1 MKHLHKLAHLALALS
16 LALPLAASAQAA
28 NTLQGEVLEVL
39 NVDSYTYLRLK
50 TAGGEAW
57 AAVTTAA
64 VAKGAKVSIANA
76 MPMDNFESKTLK
88 RRFERVYFGQIAGP
102 GTKMAAGGPPP
113 ALHAGMGGGMNSGM
127 HSGMNGAMPSAMH
140 TPGGA
145 KAPAIA
151 ATPVPKAS
159 GADART
165 VAEVVQGKGKLKD
178 KTVLIRARVVKVNTG
193 IMGKNWL
200 HLQDGSGQAQDG
212 SNDILV
218 TSKDLA
224 AVGDIVT
231 ARGTVRTDV
240 TVGPGYAYPVLVED
254 ASVKK

>member
-1 MKHLHKLAHLALALS
+1 MNIVHRLAGLALAVTLAVT
-16 LALPLAASAQAA
+16 LALPLAATAQSA
-28 NTLQGEVLEVL
+28 NTLQGEVQEVL

-50 TAGGEAW
+50 TASGEAW

-64 VAKGAKVSIANA
+64 VAKGAKVTIANA
-76 MPMDNFESKTLK
+76 MPMDDFESKALK
-88 RRFERVYFGQIAGP
+88 RRFARVYFGQIAGTGP
-102 GTKMAAGGPPP
+102 KLAANGPPP
-113 ALHAGMGGGMNSGM
+113 AMQGGMQGNRQNGM
-127 HSGMNGAMPSAMH
+127 PGAMH
-140 TPGGA
+140 TPGSGSP
-145 KAPAIA
+145 PAAA

-165 VAEVVQGKGKLKD
+165 VAEVVQGKAGLKD

-200 HLQDGSGQAQDG
+200 HLQDGSGKAQDG

-218 TSKDLA
+218 TSQDSA

-240 TVGPGYAYPVLVED
+240 TLGPGYAYAVLVED
-254 ASVKK
+254 ASVRK

>member
-1 MKHLHKLAHLALALS
+1 MNRLHKLASLALALT
-16 LALPLAASAQAA
+16 LALPLAAGAQSA

-76 MPMDNFESKTLK
+76 MPMDNFESKALK
-88 RRFERVYFGQIAGP
+88 RRFERVYFGHIAGP
-102 GTKMAAGGPPP
+102 GVKMAAGGPPP
-113 ALHAGMGGGMNSGM
+113 AMQGGMNNGMPGAM
-127 HSGMNGAMPSAMH
+127 HS
-140 TPGGA
+140 PGGSA
-145 KAPAIA
+145 TPAIA
-151 ATPVPKAS
+151 TTPVPKAS

-165 VAEVVQGKGKLKD
+165 VAEVVQGKAKLKD
-178 KTVLIRARVVKVNTG
+178 KTVLVRARVVKVNTG

-200 HLQDGSGQAQDG
+200 HLQDGSGKAQDG
-212 SNDILV
+212 SNDLLV
-218 TSKDLA
+218 TSKDTA

-240 TVGPGYAYPVLVED
+240 TVGPGYAYAVLVED

>member
-1 MKHLHKLAHLALALS
+1 MKRLHKFASLALALT

-39 NVDSYTYLRLK
+39 NVNNYTYLRLK

-88 RRFERVYFGQIAGP
+88 RRFDRVYFGQIAGP
-102 GTKMAAGGPPP
+102 GMKMAAGGPPP
-113 ALHAGMGGGMNSGM
+113 AMQGGMANGMNSGM
-127 HSGMNGAMPSAMH
+127 PGAMH
-140 TPGGA
+140 TPGGGT
-145 KAPAIA
+145 APAIA
-151 ATPVPKAS
+151 TTPVPKAS

-165 VAEVVQGKGKLKD
+165 VAEVVHGKDKLKD
-178 KTVLIRARVVKVNTG
+178 KTVLVRARVVKVNSG

-200 HLQDGSGQAQDG
+200 HLQDGSGKAQDG
-212 SNDILV
+212 SNDLLV
-218 TSKDLA
+218 TSKDSA
-224 AVGDIVT
+224 VVGDIVT
-231 ARGTVRTDV
+231 ARGTVRTNV
-240 TVGPGYAYPVLVED
+240 TVGPGYAYAVLVED